1 MTRAERDRRAGA
13 MLKARAAMLRELARE
28 AKRLGRPNA
37 KASTREARKA
47 IAAHQARIGGELYTA
62 AADLLDQSDMPP
74 EAAAAQ
80 KMLRAGIQQ
89 WERIRAGPS

>member
-1 MTRAERDRRAGA
+1 MSRAGRDRRAGA
-13 MLKARAAMLRELARE
+13 LLKSRAATLRQLARE
-28 AKRLGRPNA
+28 AKRLRRPNA
-37 KASTREARKA
+37 TANTRQARQS
-47 IAAHQARIGGELYTA
+47 IAARLAQLGGELYTA

>member
-13 MLKARAAMLRELARE
+13 MLKARAATLRELARE

-47 IAAHQARIGGELYTA
+47 IAAHQA
-62 AADLLDQSDMPP
+62 
-74 EAAAAQ
+74 
-80 KMLRAGIQQ
+80 
-89 WERIRAGPS
+89 